1 MVVAK
6 VYSMQE
12 IELRPEMDPAD
23 FERVFAAE
31 VAPAPVLPGLKARLL
46 KGNRGARDG
55 KYLVL
60 LEVEDEETRDRY
72 FPGPGERSE
81 EFRRFMDQHPD
92 TAAAWAKVYAS
103 RLEPVITDYVVV
115 VE

>member
-1 MVVAK
+1 VAWRLDRGGASREYQRRAPRPSGEEMVVAK

-55 KYLVL
+55 K
-60 LEVEDEETRDRY
+60 
-72 FPGPGERSE
+72 
-81 EFRRFMDQHPD
+81 
-92 TAAAWAKVYAS
+92 
-103 RLEPVITDYVVV
+103 
-115 VE
+115 